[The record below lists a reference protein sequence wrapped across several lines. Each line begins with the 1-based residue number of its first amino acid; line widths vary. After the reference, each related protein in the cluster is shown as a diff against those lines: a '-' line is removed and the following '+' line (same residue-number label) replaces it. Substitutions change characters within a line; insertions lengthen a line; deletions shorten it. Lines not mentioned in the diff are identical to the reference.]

1 MSDEEPTTTKSPR
14 VGDWRPRHLLPARF
28 RGSRP
33 TSAAPS
39 PPAPPAPAAVPP
51 VLPPAP
57 PNEAAP
63 RRTRPPREEYAPFVP
78 RTPLPSRPSVGIATS
93 DVGGDVVLTADG
105 GAADLGAASLGR
117 LSGQGLAIAGMV
129 VMSGVILSR
138 LLGWARTSVFFAEF
152 GASSRQLDA
161 FFSAFR
167 IPDTLFQLV
176 AAGAIGSALIPVASE
191 LIARG
196 EDERAR
202 RLIAT
207 MTNLIVLILAPLAAV
222 TWLLAPVLVPLIT
235 PGYTPAEM
243 TTTIE
248 LTRLMLLSPILLAVG
263 AVMAAGLNS
272 HGIFGAPAL
281 APNVYNVAIIA
292 AAIVLTPF
300 LGIKALA
307 VGVVLGALG
316 HVLTQALPFARN
328 RLYEPL
334 MDLHDPAVRETLMLM
349 GPRALGLGATQ
360 LVFLVLM
367 MFTTTMPEGDVS
379 RFNGVFIALQI
390 PVGLI
395 GVPLGIV
402 LLPPLSRSF
411 ALGQHD
417 RFKQLVDQSLRL
429 LLFVTIP
436 MTGLMLALAAPTIAL
451 LFQYGKVDASASA
464 AMVPVYIVFLLGLIA
479 HVMIALVAPIFYAGK
494 DTRTPVMAALLAVA
508 VDIGAAIVLFPFF
521 HLQGLALAIGLGA
534 WAEVTMLVALMEKRI
549 GFDLRPLLRHSVSFV
564 GGACVAYAAAYLT
577 ARFMDQHTGG
587 LASLFG
593 RLAELVPAGLIG
605 LVVYLAWARL
615 FRLPELAAA
624 MGMVRSLLRRRQ
636 TQQEPDEI

>member
-1 MSDEEPTTTKSPR
+1 MSDERRPEPKSPR
-14 VGDWRPRHLLPARF
+14 TGDWQPRDLVPPRLRGERPEQPAEPEI
-28 RGSRP
+28 SP
-33 TSAAPS
+33 PS
-39 PPAPPAPAAVPP
+39 PPLDVAAQTRTGRPARPAG
-51 VLPPAP
+51 
-57 PNEAAP
+57 
-63 RRTRPPREEYAPFVP
+63 EEYVPFVP
-78 RTPLPSRPSVGIATS
+78 RASLPFRRSSAIATS

-105 GAADLGAASLGR
+105 GAADLGASSLGR
-117 LSGQGLAIAGMV
+117 LTGRGLAVAGVV

-138 LLGWARTSVFFAEF
+138 LLGWGRTSVFFAEF

-494 DTRTPVMAALLAVA
+494 DTRTPVTAALLAVA
-508 VDIGAAIVLFPFF
+508 VDIGAAVVLFPFF

-534 WAEVTMLVALMEKRI
+534 WAEVIMLVALMEKRI
-549 GFDLRPLLRHSVSFV
+549 GFDLRPLLRHSVSFA
-564 GGACVAYAAAYLT
+564 GGACVASAAAYMT
-577 ARFMDQHTGG
+577 GRFMDQHTGG

-593 RLAELVPAGLIG
+593 RVSELVPAGLIG
-605 LVVYLAWARL
+605 LLVYLAWARL
-615 FRLPELAAA
+615 FRLPELEAAL
-624 MGMVRSLLRRRQ
+624 GMVRSLVRRRP
-636 TQQEPDEI
+636 TQQAPDEV